1 VRAERAA
8 RRTTQAI
15 GKSAG
20 SRTLATFAARRAA
33 GRGLKARTFLAFVAT
48 TAATIALVLFSATAI
63 ADTDAEAEPNAA
75 LFTEGIAAMNR
86 GAWDDA
92 IDRFELLADRG
103 FSNANVTYDRGIA
116 YVKRAESHG
125 ARPGDLGRAAAALAE
140 TLLLEPNDADA
151 AFALER
157 VHQEIARRRARSHAS
172 QVDQRPSLGW
182 AVVGLLDE
190 DTWALL
196 AAIGSV
202 ALSLGLAVRFAARA
216 AALALGAVVVASLGA
231 ALLAVTGS
239 LAALSRYDRVHV
251 HPAVVIVEEA
261 RLLDDNGAGITGPGS
276 VVPEGAMVRVVDE
289 RGNLARVEWGT
300 LDGWLSLGQLRLLTR
315 P

>member
-1 VRAERAA
+1 MTAERPA
-8 RRTTQAI
+8 RHATRR
-15 GKSAG
+15 SVG
-20 SRTLATFAARRAA
+20 SRTLTAFAAMLGAA
-33 GRGLKARTFLAFVAT
+33 LV
-48 TAATIALVLFSATAI
+48 IALFSGAAL
-63 ADTDAEAEPNAA
+63 ADTDADSEPNGA
-75 LFTEGIAAMNR
+75 LFTEGIAAMER

-103 FSNANVTYDRGIA
+103 FSNANVTYDRGVA

-140 TLLLEPNDADA
+140 TLLLEPNDVDA
-151 AFALER
+151 IFALER

-172 QVDQRPSLGW
+172 AVDQKPSLGW
-182 AVVGLLDE
+182 AVVGLVDE
-190 DTWALL
+190 DTWSLL
-196 AAIGSV
+196 AVIGSV

-231 ALLAVTGS
+231 GLFVVTGS

-261 RLLDDNGAGITGPGS
+261 RLQGDNGTGITGPGS